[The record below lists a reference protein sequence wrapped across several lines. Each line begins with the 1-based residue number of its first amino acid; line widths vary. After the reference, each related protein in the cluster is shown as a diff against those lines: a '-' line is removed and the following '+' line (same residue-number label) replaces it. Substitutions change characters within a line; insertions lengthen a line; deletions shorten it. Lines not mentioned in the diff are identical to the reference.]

1 MYVCICKGVTER
13 QIEAEIRN
21 GATSMRDL
29 SQRLGVAT
37 RCGACGRCAR
47 AMLMEQRCITE
58 SKEGDELAFAPA

>member
-1 MYVCICKGVTER
+1 MYVCICKGVTDR

-21 GATSMRDL
+21 GAASMRDL

-47 AMLMEQRCITE
+47 AMLIEQRNTCE
-58 SKEGDELAFAPA
+58 SSVGDELALAPA